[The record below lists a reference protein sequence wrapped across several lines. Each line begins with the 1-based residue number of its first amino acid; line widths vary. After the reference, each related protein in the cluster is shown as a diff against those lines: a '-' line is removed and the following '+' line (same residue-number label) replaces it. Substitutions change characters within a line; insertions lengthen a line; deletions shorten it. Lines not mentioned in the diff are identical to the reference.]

1 MFEFSFCFGRCLRTA
16 SREAPLARKQKQ
28 FRVTAAAADLL
39 LFEKPMLGSF
49 RECRRR
55 RRRQRKWM
63 CSCEPIDYSPPTRR
77 CSATPP
83 VFSLA
88 PPADGIAR
96 GRLVERKRRQRRR
109 RRRRR
114 ESKPNSK
121 RERTVAQR
129 FEEPRLA
136 A

>member
-1 MFEFSFCFGRCLRTA
+1 MFEFGFCFGRCLRTA

-28 FRVTAAAADLL
+28 FRVTAAADLLSL
-39 LFEKPMLGSF
+39 LFEKPTLGSF

-63 CSCEPIDYSPPTRR
+63 RSYEPIDYSPPTRR
-77 CSATPP
+77 CSATLP
-83 VFSLA
+83 VSSLA

-96 GRLVERKRRQRRR
+96 ARLVEWKRRRRR